1 MLKEINPGYSL
12 ERLKLKHQD
21 FGQQMRRTDSLKKI
35 LMLGKIEG
43 KRNRA
48 QQRMRRLDS
57 ITDSVDMNL
66 SKLRGKHTSITGV
79 VTLFVICLSCM

>member
-1 MLKEINPGYSL
+1 MAPKRKNNNKEILGYKPS
-12 ERLKLKHQD
+12 